1 MKFKSGIFLLIII
14 IFSAF
19 SLSAQTNPEIESR
32 QWPGFR
38 GQYANGL
45 SLDSSTPISWDVES
59 ATNIKWKIEIPG
71 LSHSSPI
78 VWDDRLYITA
88 AVSKAENPE
97 LKVGLYGSIAPVE
110 DESVHEWKLY
120 CIDKNTGEI
129 IWERIACTGIPKMKR
144 HPKSTHA
151 NSTPVTDGNYVVA
164 FFASEGLY
172 CYDMS
177 GNLIWKKDFGI
188 LDSGFFQVKE
198 AQWGFA
204 GSPIIHNGVVIIQ
217 SDVQE
222 NSFLAALDVKT
233 GNEIWRTTREDVPTW
248 STPTVFT
255 KNQRT
260 QIIVNGFRHAGGYD
274 FETGKEI
281 WKITDGGDIP
291 VPTPIIAHDLIFINS
306 AHGKKSPIYAVK
318 TDAKGDISLKEDE
331 TANDN
336 IVWSINR
343 GGSYL
348 VTSIVYGDYFYNCR
362 INGTLMCFNAKTG
375 EQLYRERLGSGVTG
389 FSASPV
395 ASNGKLY
402 YTSEEGSVYV
412 IKPGAEFELIAENSM
427 NDICMATPA
436 VSENTLF
443 FRTHHY
449 LIAISE
455 DGR

>member
-1 MKFKSGIFLLIII
+1 MKLQSVCFLLIITL
-14 IFSAF
+14 FSSANI
-19 SLSAQTNPEIESR
+19 SAQTNPEIDGR

-38 GQYANGL
+38 GQYASGL
-45 SLDSSTPISWDVES
+45 SLDSSTPDSWNVENS
-59 ATNIKWKIEIPG
+59 TNIKWKIEVPG

-88 AVSKAENPE
+88 AVSAEENPE
-97 LKVGLYGSIAPVE
+97 LKVGLYGNIDPVE
-110 DESVHEWKLY
+110 NDPVHEWKLF
-120 CIDKNTGEI
+120 CINKNTGDI
-129 IWERIACTGIPKMKR
+129 LWEQTACTGIPIIKR

-151 NSTPVTDGNYVVA
+151 NSTPATDGNYVVA

-172 CYDMS
+172 CYDMD
-177 GNLIWKKDFGI
+177 GKLIWKKDFGK
-188 LDSGFFQVKE
+188 LDSGYFRVPE

-204 GSPIIHNGVVIIQ
+204 GSPIIHDGVVIIQ
-217 SDVQE
+217 CDVQE
-222 NSFLAALDVKT
+222 NSFLTALDVKT
-233 GNEIWRTTREDVPTW
+233 GNEIWRTPREDVPTW
-248 STPTVFT
+248 GTPTVYT
-255 KNQRT
+255 KDQKT
-260 QIIVNGFRHAGGYD
+260 QIIVNGYRHAGGYD

-291 VPTPIIAHDLIFINS
+291 VPTPIVAHDLIFINS
-306 AHGKKSPIYAVK
+306 AHGKMSPIYAIK
-318 TDAKGDISLKEDE
+318 TDAAGDISLKGEE
-331 TANDN
+331 TSNDK

-348 VTSIVYGDYFYNCR
+348 VTSIVYGDFFYNCR

-375 EQLYRERLGSGVTG
+375 EQIYRERLGKGVTG

-402 YTSEEGSVYV
+402 FTSENGDVYV
-412 IKPGAEFELIAENSM
+412 IEPGAEFKILAENSM

-436 VSENTLF
+436 ISDNTIF

-449 LIAISE
+449 LIAVSE